1 MTKASSSIQ
10 ESDMP
15 QNAPPCTAPPS
26 AGNAPQ
32 SSTPPT
38 STGLSRNL
46 FAWFLFSLLLLALYL
61 SYQLFAPFLQT
72 FILAAVF
79 SASAYPFYNKLKARL
94 RGHAMIA
101 AFIMTLAFFVLVGV
115 PVTIFLIALIPQAIN
130 SISSITVWLAN
141 FDTVAF
147 TSQPTVAMVLDWIGE
162 NLPIIDVGDFDA
174 KATLLQLS
182 RTAGQTLLQLGT
194 RAVGDILHL
203 VAHYMLMLVCMFF
216 MFKDGYWML
225 QRARALCPL
234 RASQQERIISELRK
248 VGRSVLV
255 GGLLVAVIQGF
266 LGGVGLAIIG
276 IPPLF
281 WGTLM
286 GFASLIPV
294 VGTGLVWVPT
304 LGYLLIMSQW
314 ESAIFFA
321 LWCGIVV
328 VGADS
333 ILRPYFMRGG
343 AGMSVF
349 FIFLSILGGVQ
360 AFGMLGILYGPL
372 ILSFT
377 VVMLAL
383 YSEEYREIL
392 KASVFKVG
400 EKVPEI
406 VSDKEPEKLFDK
418 TDA

>member
-1 MTKASSSIQ
+1 
-10 ESDMP
+10 
-15 QNAPPCTAPPS
+15 
-26 AGNAPQ
+26 
-32 SSTPPT
+32 
-38 STGLSRNL
+38 
-46 FAWFLFSLLLLALYL
+46 
-61 SYQLFAPFLQT
+61 
-72 FILAAVF
+72 
-79 SASAYPFYNKLKARL
+79 
-94 RGHAMIA
+94 
-101 AFIMTLAFFVLVGV
+101 
-115 PVTIFLIALIPQAIN
+115 
-130 SISSITVWLAN
+130 
-141 FDTVAF
+141 
-147 TSQPTVAMVLDWIGE
+147 
-162 NLPIIDVGDFDA
+162 
-174 KATLLQLS
+174 
-182 RTAGQTLLQLGT
+182 
-194 RAVGDILHL
+194 
-203 VAHYMLMLVCMFF
+203 
-216 MFKDGYWML
+216 ML

-234 RASQQERIISELRK
+234 RANQQERIITELRK

-294 VGTGLVWVPT
+294 VGTGLVWVPA
-304 LGYLLIMSQW
+304 LAYLLIMSQW
-314 ESAIFFA
+314 EAAIFFA

-383 YSEEYREIL
+383 YSEEYCEIL

-400 EKVPEI
+400 EK
-406 VSDKEPEKLFDK
+406 KEV
-418 TDA
+418 

>member
-1 MTKASSSIQ
+1 MTTDPSSLNQADERISQ
-10 ESDMP
+10 TE
-15 QNAPPCTAPPS
+15 APKLAAELATPCP
-26 AGNAPQ
+26 
-32 SSTPPT
+32 

-46 FAWFLFSLLLLALYL
+46 FPWFLFGLLLLALYL
-61 SYQLFAPFLQT
+61 SYQLFLPFLQT

-79 SASAYPFYNKLKARL
+79 SASAYPFYNKLRARL
-94 RGHAMIA
+94 GDKSLPA

-115 PVTIFLIALIPQAIN
+115 PVAIFLIALIPQAIH
-130 SISSITVWLAN
+130 SISSITSWLVT
-141 FDTVAF
+141 FDTAAF
-147 TSQPTVAMVLDWIGE
+147 TSQPSIAAVMEWVTE
-162 NLPIIDVGDFDA
+162 NLPFLDVANFDA
-174 KATLLQLS
+174 KATLLRFS

-194 RAVGDILHL
+194 RALGDMLHF
-203 VAHYMLMLVCMFF
+203 VAHFMLMLLCMFF
-216 MFKDGYWML
+216 MFKDGHWML

-234 RASQQERIISELRK
+234 KASQQERIITELRK

-255 GGLLVAVIQGF
+255 GGLLVAVIQGI
-266 LGGVGLAIIG
+266 LGGIGLAIIG

-304 LGYLLIMSQW
+304 VAYLLIMSQW
-314 ESAIFFA
+314 ESAIFLA

-383 YSEEYREIL
+383 YSEEYRDIL
-392 KASVFKVG
+392 KASVFH
-400 EKVPEI
+400 
-406 VSDKEPEKLFDK
+406 KEGKK
-418 TDA
+418 

>member
-1 MTKASSSIQ
+1 MTTASDSNQVNDDIAQASEQDISPPVAPIQTSS
-10 ESDMP
+10 
-15 QNAPPCTAPPS
+15 PPP
-26 AGNAPQ
+26 
-32 SSTPPT
+32 

-94 RGHAMIA
+94 HDRALLA
-101 AFIMTLAFFVLVGV
+101 AFIMMLAFFVLVGV
-115 PVTIFLIALIPQAIN
+115 PVTIFLIALIPQAIA
-130 SISSITVWLAN
+130 SISSITGWLAT
-141 FDTVAF
+141 FDTEAF
-147 TSQPTVAMVLDWIGE
+147 TSQPTLALVLDWITE
-162 NLPIIDVGDFDA
+162 NLPFIDVSSFDA
-174 KATLLQLS
+174 KATLLRLS
-182 RTAGQTLLQLGT
+182 REAGQTLLQLGT
-194 RAVGDILHL
+194 RAVTDILHL
-203 VAHYMLMLVCMFF
+203 VAHYMLMLICMFF
-216 MFKDGYWML
+216 MFKDGHWML

-234 RASQQERIISELRK
+234 RANQQERIITELRK

-255 GGLLVAVIQGF
+255 GGLLVAVIQGI
-266 LGGVGLAIIG
+266 LGGIGLAIIG
-276 IPPLF
+276 VPPLF

-294 VGTGLVWVPT
+294 VGTGLVWVPCV
-304 LGYLLIMSQW
+304 GYLLIMAQW
-314 ESAIFFA
+314 ESAIFLS

-400 EKVPEI
+400 E
-406 VSDKEPEKLFDK
+406 EKRE
-418 TDA
+418 